1 MKKKRSNFGFLIL
14 GIPLGIFMF
23 YLYFTTPTL
32 NRKNTKSV
40 TGVVSSYSFKDTK
53 SKYGSDEYFIL
64 FKEQNARFE
73 IEDNYLFNKR
83 KDLFEKSIHQGD
95 TLIIVIS
102 RDSEENQEVIPLY
115 EIKSKSLTFFSF
127 EDYVKRNEIGLNF
140 SFWSGLISIIIGCW
154 RLIYIIRKK
163 E

>member
-1 MKKKRSNFGFLIL
+1 MKKKSNFRFLIL
-14 GIPLGIFMF
+14 GIPMGIFMF
-23 YLYFTTPTL
+23 YLYFNAPSL

-40 TGVVSSYSFKDTK
+40 TVVVSSYKFNDSK